1 MVDSVDTLDRIVEC
15 AILGNIF
22 DDNQLKP
29 VTIMGEFIV
38 EEGRKALL
46 GDERTVQRT
55 DSYNTRLPK
64 HSIE

>member
-55 DSYNTRLPK
+55 DS
-64 HSIE
+64 